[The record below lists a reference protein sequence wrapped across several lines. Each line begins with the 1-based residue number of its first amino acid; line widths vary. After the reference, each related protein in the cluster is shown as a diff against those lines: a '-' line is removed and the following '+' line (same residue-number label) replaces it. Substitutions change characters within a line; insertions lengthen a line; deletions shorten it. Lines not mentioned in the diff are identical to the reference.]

1 MHARRS
7 TKPLGFARA
16 SMAARAIL
24 CGLMLFAVGSAVVS
38 AKPEHELGPAF
49 LVRPDG
55 PNGPLAGYDATTG
68 EERFTWP
75 AGLLA
80 ADGSRY
86 YSSSSTGDETSID
99 VYDPRIPSS
108 IESFILDGAWE
119 LRGVSATGKWL
130 ALRRI
135 PTDAEL
141 AGWKA
146 GEPWQ
151 TEIAVMDATTS
162 RIAHVLRLDGNFD
175 VDAVSAGGN
184 SLFLVQHQP
193 AIDTEHY
200 LIRLYDLASNTL
212 QEGALR
218 DKTNTDEVM
227 TGYAW
232 EGVGSA
238 DGQWLLTLYLN
249 TKRDNA
255 FVHSLDLVNQY
266 PVCITLP
273 SGTGDMAK
281 LKAYSLVMAPS
292 GWYAYAVNPALGR
305 VAMIDLTDRQIAH
318 VAAFQP
324 VNAAT
329 DGDRPATR
337 VLLSPDGKMLYF
349 TGGQIVWAYDT
360 ASGRIV
366 HSYAA
371 PAEVDGLGLSPDG
384 ERVLVVGKGS
394 GVTAIDTVTGTLAAL
409 AGA

>member
-1 MHARRS
+1 MHAQRS
-7 TKPLGFARA
+7 TKSLAFARA
-16 SMAARAIL
+16 STAARALL
-24 CGLMLFAVGSAVVS
+24 CALMLLAVGSAAS
-38 AKPEHELGPAF
+38 AKPEHELAPTF

-86 YSSSSTGDETSID
+86 YTSSATGDETSIE
-99 VYDPRIPSS
+99 VYDPRIPST
-108 IESFILDGAWE
+108 IEGFVLDGAWE
-119 LRGVSATGKWL
+119 LRGVSATGTWL

-151 TEIAVMDATTS
+151 TEIAVMDTTTS
-162 RIAHVLRLDGNFD
+162 RIAHELRLDGNFD
-175 VDAVSAGGN
+175 VDAVSAGGH

-193 AIDTEHY
+193 AVDAEHY
-200 LIRLYDLASNTL
+200 LIRLYDLASDTL

-249 TKRDNA
+249 TKRNNA
-255 FVHSLDLVNQY
+255 FVHTLDLVNQY

-273 SGTGDMAK
+273 SGNGDMAK
-281 LKAYSLVMAPS
+281 LKAYSLVMDPN
-292 GWYAYAVNPALGR
+292 GWSAYAVNPVLGR
-305 VAMIDLTDRQIAH
+305 LAVIDLTARQIAH
-318 VAAFQP
+318 VVSFQP

-337 VLLSPDGKMLYF
+337 VLLSPDGKLLYF
-349 TGGQIVWAYDT
+349 TAGQIVWAYDT
-360 ASGRIV
+360 ASGEIV

-371 PAEVDGLGLSPDG
+371 PAAVDGLGLSPDG
-384 ERVLVVGKGS
+384 RRVLVVGRDS
-394 GVTAIDTVTGTLAAL
+394 VVTAIDTATGTLVAL